1 MCIRDSYLITI
12 ISLFMSCNDD
22 NGQFIIDPNDYFS
35 PASNE
40 FIMATLPETGEL
52 VYWSSDRIIHD
63 DIRLNLDNS
72 ETLDLTLG
80 KATDTGFTFR
90 TFRDISSGF
99 IANSFARSEYPHPC
113 YDNDLDNILSG
124 KQLEVILEGTTELVE
139 VINPL
144 TNSLIFGDQGSNT
157 EVINDVIYD
166 YNRNVTI
173 IRGKEFFALDIQFVF
188 RFADE
193 QEYKSIIIK
202 KEDWV
207 LGTGQKY
214 NVELK
219 REDLSNCQAHSIDV
233 DIESEWIIDSE
244 VLTNDDERIR
254 IAKWSSY
261 KENQSGNAIN
271 IFLDESIEMKK
282 LSIQLSSNNTLNR
295 YSLQKTFDVIPTSLE
310 LNTFTTEAADLTP
323 ESFTI
328 LNGGD
333 YDLLES
339 TYEYATDSST
349 SKWTVFQT
357 NNSSLTYSLPTIIPE
372 YLEKNAIVEPL
383 LSNPTQFQLE
393 TYSTSID
400 INEVYSISN
409 IDLQLHCLDYN
420 SKLNTIVL

>member
-1 MCIRDSYLITI
+1 MCIRDS
-12 ISLFMSCNDD
+12 
-22 NGQFIIDPNDYFS
+22 
-35 PASNE
+35 
-40 FIMATLPETGEL
+40 
-52 VYWSSDRIIHD
+52 
-63 DIRLNLDNS
+63 
-72 ETLDLTLG
+72 
-80 KATDTGFTFR
+80 
-90 TFRDISSGF
+90 
-99 IANSFARSEYPHPC
+99 
-113 YDNDLDNILSG
+113 
-124 KQLEVILEGTTELVE
+124 
-139 VINPL
+139 
-144 TNSLIFGDQGSNT
+144 
-157 EVINDVIYD
+157 
-166 YNRNVTI
+166 
-173 IRGKEFFALDIQFVF
+173 
-188 RFADE
+188 
-193 QEYKSIIIK
+193 
-202 KEDWV
+202 
-207 LGTGQKY
+207 
-214 NVELK
+214 
-219 REDLSNCQAHSIDV
+219 
-233 DIESEWIIDSE
+233 
-244 VLTNDDERIR
+244 
-254 IAKWSSY
+254 
-261 KENQSGNAIN
+261 
-271 IFLDESIEMKK
+271 
-282 LSIQLSSNNTLNR
+282 LNR